1 MNYCLEVLEQTNLQP
16 AFDLRNYEK
25 YMLLGDTH
33 IEPLVKDCPPWQ
45 SGLVKPEPECQML
58 SFPDCSGVYEKESEK
73 EPEPKISV
81 EQNVNVNAKTT
92 VDRKFTPRYQ
102 NTLFWCFF
110 IHHFGMAEY
119 EMIGARYQNA
129 ELEEK
134 YRISETLEKNPGRLK
149 ATNYSPSKQSIKEL
163 CAAIA
168 SSTRD
173 DFFSLIAFSAYYKTN
188 TLVVFEHSR
197 TYLEFNCGDD
207 EATDMIIFAKGHPGR
222 EFAYKSKMGAK
233 WLYSVMPG
241 KHNPHIKTQI
251 ESEYVK
257 MNTYVKPLKGI
268 SAYKS
273 DELIEMAEKMQIE
286 MDQKDGKKELYEKIG
301 QKIGVINT

>member
-16 AFDLRNYEK
+16 LFDLRNYEK
-25 YMLLGDTH
+25 YMLLGDTC
-33 IEPLVKDCPPWQ
+33 IEPIVKDCPPWQ
-45 SGLVKPEPECQML
+45 SGLVTPEPECEIE
-58 SFPDCSGVYEKESEK
+58 YNKESEVIAVK
-73 EPEPKISV
+73 DNPSDCRAFEQSNDSLILPESESKPVGRAVIKP
-81 EQNVNVNAKTT
+81 
-92 VDRKFTPRYQ
+92 FTPRYQ

-163 CAAIA
+163 CATIA

-207 EATDMIIFAKGHPGR
+207 EATNMIIY
-222 EFAYKSKMGAK
+222 AYKSEMGAK

-241 KHNPHIKTQI
+241 KHNPQLKTQL

-268 SAYKS
+268 SSYKS

-286 MDQKDGKKELYEKIG
+286 MDQKDGKKELFEKIG